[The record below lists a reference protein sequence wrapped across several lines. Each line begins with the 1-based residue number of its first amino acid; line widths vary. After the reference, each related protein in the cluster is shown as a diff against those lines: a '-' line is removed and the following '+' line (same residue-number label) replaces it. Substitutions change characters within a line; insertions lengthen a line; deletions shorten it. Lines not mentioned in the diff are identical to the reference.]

1 VLAPNHFRP
10 RGNAMSDV
18 WQGAGHTPDEK
29 PISAYPFHHTLTA
42 ERQRL
47 IGAAISV
54 LRALAVA
61 VILAAIGAATALLAY
76 PGLSVQRPT
85 MEPGPGAP
93 AGDDGERVRS
103 GDDAG
108 LGSSSRLSAAAAVR
122 LAVCTAYTALPA
134 RCEQHPYAVSRYEA
148 TIGRRGMQHRTE
160 RPRAR
165 TITHTIPPNRGH
177 VEEKVDE
184 R

>member
-1 VLAPNHFRP
+1 MP
-10 RGNAMSDV
+10 DV
-18 WQGAGHTPDEK
+18 WQGAWHTPDEK
-29 PISAYPFHHTLTA
+29 PVSAYPFHHSFTA
-42 ERQRL
+42 RRQRAVHTATL
-47 IGAAISV
+47 IW
-54 LRALAVA
+54 RALAVT
-61 VILAAIGAATALLAY
+61 VFLAAVGAAAALLAY

-85 MEPGPGAP
+85 IEPRPDAP
-93 AGDDGERVRS
+93 AGGDGERVRS

-122 LAVCTAYTALPA
+122 LAVCTACTALPA

-165 TITHTIPPNRGH
+165 TITHTIPPNRGR
-177 VEEKVDE
+177 VEQKVDE
-184 R
+184 T